1 MLASELLAYIKVK
14 KIYGDIENIDI
25 KYISQD
31 SRDIKEGTAFI
42 CIEGSQV
49 DGHTFVE
56 GARAKGASL
65 FIASKDISDKAGNT
79 PVVYVKDTLKVMA
92 LLSNVLFGEPSE

>member
-25 KYISQD
+25 QYISQD

-49 DGHTFVE
+49 DGREFDNLIRYEVHQSQIWLIFFV
-56 GARAKGASL
+56 KS
-65 FIASKDISDKAGNT
+65 
-79 PVVYVKDTLKVMA
+79 
-92 LLSNVLFGEPSE
+92 

>member
-14 KIYGDIENIDI
+14 KICGDLQDIDI
-25 KYISQD
+25 KNISQD

-49 DGHTFVE
+49 DGHAFVE

-65 FIASKDISDKAGNT
+65 W
-79 PVVYVKDTLKVMA
+79 YM
-92 LLSNVLFGEPSE
+92 

>member
-25 KYISQD
+25 QYISQD

-42 CIEGSQV
+42 CIE
-49 DGHTFVE
+49 
-56 GARAKGASL
+56 R
-65 FIASKDISDKAGNT
+65 
-79 PVVYVKDTLKVMA
+79 
-92 LLSNVLFGEPSE
+92 